1 MLCLILLLPSV
12 SWPADYSMNLHQV
25 RVADLARIVYGDVLR
40 QSFVLDDAVVNS
52 SSVVSLNWIKLG
64 KQDVDV
70 MTRELLNMR
79 GFELVHHGKVL
90 LVRKRDNQDED
101 LLIYQPRNRSAR
113 YLSDILAKVADAYQ
127 LGTRTMQASPEFQQ
141 AASKNPEQAGSVGA
155 MISQSASDQLAYK
168 CLPVACKRLR
178 ILLADLDTPEAQVI
192 LRAAL
197 YEVGT
202 SKGEGSAV
210 QLAARLLKGKVMV
223 NVGSA
228 LAGADQLRLVT
239 GSFDAVL
246 SLLDQDSHFKVVSRP
261 MIRVRTGAQAK
272 FSVGQQVPVL
282 GAVSLDKNGNS
293 VQSVEY
299 RQSGTIFTVQPDVRL
314 DVVDLNVSQELSS
327 FVATTTG
334 VNNSPTLLQRTASS
348 QISINPGEVVVF
360 AGLEEHRDDQ
370 AGSSLFGL
378 SFGEKKNNTSSE
390 VLLFIEAQRI

>member
-1 MLCLILLLPSV
+1 MLWFILLLPSV

-79 GFELVHHGKVL
+79 GFELVHQGKVL

-127 LGTRTMQASPEFQQ
+127 LGTRTIQASPEFQQ

-168 CLPVACKRLR
+168 CLPTACKRLR
-178 ILLADLDTPEAQVI
+178 TLLADLDTPEAQVI

-210 QLAARLLKGKVMV
+210 QLAARLLNGKVTV

-228 LAGADQLRLVT
+228 LAGADQLRLIT

-327 FVATTTG
+327 FVVTTTG